1 MALALYRRYRPD
13 TFDGVIGQT
22 QVTVPLS
29 RALDEGK
36 LTHAYLFSGPRG
48 CGKTSSARILA
59 RCINC
64 EQGPTSHPCGECA
77 SCRDLATGGP
87 GSIDVVEIDA
97 ASHNGVDDARELRER
112 AAFAPARDRYKI
124 FILDEAHMV
133 TQQGF
138 NALLKIVEE
147 PPEHVMFIFAT
158 TEPEKV
164 IGTIRSRTHHY
175 PFRLVP
181 TEIMG
186 PYLQQICEKEQI
198 KAEPGVL
205 KLAMRAGG
213 GSVRDTLSVLD
224 QLMVGSVGGVIAQ
237 DSAVALL
244 GFTPDALIGEA
255 IDAVIER
262 DGEKLYGV
270 VQKVVVGGFDP
281 RRFVEDLLSRV
292 RDLLVLT
299 LGGERA
305 ESVLGDDSAAEDM
318 DHLHRQAEALG
329 LGTLS
334 GMAET
339 INSAL
344 SAMTGAV
351 SPRMRLELLAA
362 RLLAG
367 RDPETAT
374 AMPAQ
379 QSSTADMA
387 GIVQRQPSGRAA
399 TPASRGGFAGANRR
413 TAQQPSGGA
422 ATSSAPASVGQ
433 THNDAAANVGTNAGM
448 ARSAARAQSVGAS
461 SAEVSNDAT
470 PAATPNGTVSNSA
483 LSNDATPSVMS
494 NAAAQHASAGVRAAS
509 NGRGAGAMDGDS
521 AQHASY
527 AATPAAEP
535 VAAPMASS
543 SGSSPVA
550 PNASVQHAAQGAAA
564 ADSAVDSVVDG
575 SAAPAQ
581 EDRRSVD
588 ERWDAAV
595 AALPSDV
602 REYVTRDK
610 VVRVALA
617 SNAAG
622 KQRVSMTFDCP
633 LSQHAFALAVSSDEA
648 HRGHKA
654 SKVVLAAV
662 RKVFGANTMIAPAP
676 VAANGDKVE
685 PTSRMSGEQLAQV
698 KQQIAL
704 AKAGLAAAG
713 LAVHI
718 GAHAPAQSK
727 EPRTGAADGQQDAD
741 DPVHR
746 VSGALLGETGNS
758 ADSGNQEAPSYLG
771 VNGQEKLDAS
781 DGLNNRGELSN
792 SGNSFSPAS
801 PDAARTPDD
810 SERSMSLGK
819 LGNRSDSTGSLSGED
834 HKNGMAHDAGR
845 DDDNADPWAQ
855 PAQEPSATAS
865 AAAFVA
871 AAGADA
877 ADTGESEG
885 ARHHKQVSV
894 PDTSDGIDP
903 WAVSSLP
910 NAAASGTTD
919 SAAVHTLAKVT
930 SNVTSSAAD
939 NAHDNAYEPAVHA
952 GETSSAASRGNPSA
966 NPAMQDQSDPWQI
979 EVHSVADGSSDSNAA
994 NGEQGSRIGRGAVQS
1009 AHQPQSIRQSQSA
1022 RQQAMRQSQQ
1032 PQQERSAQPVSA
1044 GAPEHAQVAPE
1055 DDEYSLNDESLGAAS
1070 AMSMDELAQLFEVK
1084 RVEDFAVDDP
1094 HNPKNI
1100 QPPSKSSKHQEG

>member
-13 TFDGVIGQT
+13 TFDGVIGQA

-64 EQGPTSHPCGECA
+64 EKGPTSHPCGECE

-87 GSIDVVEIDA
+87 GSIDVVENDA

-374 AMPAQ
+374 VMPAQ
-379 QSSTADMA
+379 QSSAADMA

-470 PAATPNGTVSNSA
+470 PAATPNGMVSDN
-483 LSNDATPSVMS
+483 
-494 NAAAQHASAGVRAAS
+494 AAQHASAGVRAAS

-527 AATPAAEP
+527 AATPAVEP

-564 ADSAVDSVVDG
+564 ADSAVDSVIDG

-581 EDRRSVD
+581 EDSRSVD

-617 SNAAG
+617 SNAVG

-662 RKVFGANTMIAPAP
+662 REVFGANTMIAPAP

-771 VNGQEKLDAS
+771 VNGQEKLGAS

-792 SGNSFSPAS
+792 SRNSFSPAS
-801 PDAARTPDD
+801 PDAAPTPDD
-810 SERSMSLGK
+810 SERSISLGK
-819 LGNRSDSTGSLSGED
+819 LGNRGDSAGSLSGEG

-865 AAAFVA
+865 AAASVA
-871 AAGADA
+871 AASADA
-877 ADTGESEG
+877 ADTGESKG
-885 ARHHKQVSV
+885 TRHHKQVSV

-910 NAAASGTTD
+910 PLDAAASDTTD

-952 GETSSAASRGNPSA
+952 GGTSSAISDENPSA
-966 NPAMQDQSDPWQI
+966 NPAMQDQSDPWQT
-979 EVHSVADGSSDSNAA
+979 EAHGVAGGSSNSNAA
-994 NGEQGSRIGRGAVQS
+994 NGEQGSRIGRDAVQS
-1009 AHQPQSIRQSQSA
+1009 VQQPQSIRQPQSA
-1022 RQQAMRQSQQ
+1022 RQQAMQQSQQ
-1032 PQQERSAQPVSA
+1032 PQQERSTQPRSA

-1084 RVEDFAVDDP
+1084 RVEDFAADDP